1 MRPAAI
7 CLAALLTAAGIAT
20 ASARDVYCYT
30 TVMPSGDKLT
40 RALSSSTLYITPV
53 FQSDEDVYLLEATF
67 QETVPTG
74 GLASCVSDEDEGDIR
89 GAWQEFIDSAKA
101 EGSKV
106 EMKPAPPEY
115 GQ

>member
-1 MRPAAI
+1 MKPAAI
-7 CLAALLTAAGIAT
+7 CLAALITLAGLAAAQ
-20 ASARDVYCYT
+20 ARDVYCYT

-40 RALSSSTLYITPV
+40 RALSASTLYITPV

-67 QETVPTG
+67 QGTVPTG
-74 GLASCVSDEDEGDIR
+74 GLASCISDEDENDIKD
-89 GAWQEFIDSAKA
+89 AWQEFIDSAKA
-101 EGSKV
+101 GGSKV